1 MASDDWTDADLDFLS
16 DPGAPAIAQG
26 AAALLEATRSDLLD
40 WAAAALVSR
49 HPELT
54 PYRGKRGLRAA
65 RLDLDLQLKHVHAA
79 LSGGSSSDAQG
90 FARWLE
96 TSLAQR
102 GLDAP
107 AIDASV
113 AVLAEALWRYLPA
126 DAGGEALARLAA
138 SFPAAKVAYG
148 PACG

>member
-1 MASDDWTDADLDFLS
+1 MAGDDWSDADLDFLS
-16 DPGAPAIAQG
+16 DPQVPDRRQG
-26 AAALLEATRSDLLD
+26 AAAQLEAARAELLD

-79 LSGGSSSDAQG
+79 LSGGPPADSTA

-102 GLDAP
+102 GLDGR

-113 AVLAEALWRYLPA
+113 TILAEALWRYLPA
-126 DAGGEALARLAA
+126 DAGGEALARLVA
-138 SFPAAKVAYG
+138 SFPAAKVAYR